1 MALVM
6 RLGVK
11 GTLAPLRL
19 MTNSNLAML
28 DPYP

>member
-1 MALVM
+1 LVM

-19 MTNSNLAML
+19 MTKSIPFIISLL
-28 DPYP
+28 F